1 MMNPMLQ
8 THPVRTVPARV
19 PVSGRKFVNFAVN
32 PGNLSQQSRFLS
44 WAGRR
49 MEGVNIDWVLEKLG
63 FEHARLT
70 IPKWVQRGAMDPM
83 DRFLS
88 VFTLQIA
95 RGSPRKGS
103 QVILKFLL
111 HFRVCERICDTRSSL
126 WYVIRK

>member
-1 MMNPMLQ
+1 SPTSTDEPDAPNTPGEGESAGNISQ
-8 THPVRTVPARV
+8 RKKVRQFRSKSWKLEPTV
-19 PVSGRKFVNFAVN
+19 
-32 PGNLSQQSRFLS
+32 RFLS

-88 VFTLQIA
+88 V
-95 RGSPRKGS
+95 
-103 QVILKFLL
+103 LL
-111 HFRVCERICDTRSSL
+111 YRLLLAVQENEA
-126 WYVIRK
+126 